1 MQEFYEL
8 ERNHCAMV
16 GVFTPETLVNAT
28 NQVFVFVVVAVIIVA

>member
-1 MQEFYEL
+1 
-8 ERNHCAMV
+8 MV